1 MFAIALA
8 KAGNLIQDLFFF
20 IVPEFVGKKFVNKK
34 KILYIHHGKGLG
46 GAPLSLL
53 LLINALDKE
62 KYHPVVLFLHDSQVL
77 DLYKQSNIE
86 IVGIVNRYDFS
97 HTKVW
102 WFRWYHFP
110 YFLRAAWDTIQTEYS
125 VADYW
130 LDKIK
135 PDLVHLNTSSLIAW
149 GKVACKKNIPVIWHV
164 REPLADGYF
173 GLRKWIV
180 KKYVAKYSSKI
191 LPICNHDALPW
202 RDNAKTHVVYNAV
215 DPKKFDFNM
224 VCELNN
230 PVLDLSPKI
239 LFLGGLSQEKGTLVI
254 FKAFEK
260 VRQQLPEAKLIVASY
275 FDLDLNQAS
284 YFKKLFPAYKFK
296 VEVDN
301 IFQKIKESV
310 VLLGPIQNIPQA
322 MADSD
327 LTVFPATVGHFARP
341 IIEAGFMK
349 KPVIASA
356 LAPLE
361 ELVVNNKTGY
371 LIDPNDIN
379 AWAEKLLLLLTNKDL
394 NKKMGEAGY
403 SFCTRHFTIHNQI
416 KIIESIYEQF

>member
-1 MFAIALA
+1 M
-8 KAGNLIQDLFFF
+8 
-20 IVPEFVGKKFVNKK
+20 NKK

-62 KYHPVVLFLHDSQVL
+62 KYHPVVLFLHYSQVVE
-77 DLYKQSNIE
+77 LYKQNNIE
-86 IVGIVNRYDFS
+86 IAGIVNRYDFS

-110 YFLRAAWDTIQTEYS
+110 YFLRSAWDTFRTDQS
-125 VADYW
+125 VACYW
-130 LDKIK
+130 LDSIK

-149 GKVACKKNIPVIWHV
+149 GKVASKRNIPVIWHV

-173 GLRKWIV
+173 GFRKWII

-191 LPICNHDALPW
+191 LPICKHDALPW
-202 RDNAKTHVVYNAV
+202 KDNLKTHVVYNAV

-224 VCELNN
+224 TSELNKIA
-230 PVLDLSPKI
+230 LDLPPQI

-260 VRQQLPEAKLIVASY
+260 VLKQLPDAKLLVASY
-275 FDLDLNQAS
+275 FDLDLNKTS

-296 VEVDN
+296 VEVSK
-301 IFQKIKESV
+301 ILEKIKESV
-310 VLLGPIQNIPQA
+310 VLLGPVQNIPQA
-322 MADSD
+322 MAASD
-327 LTVFPATVGHFARP
+327 LIVFPATVGHFARP

-349 KPVIASA
+349 KPVIASD
-356 LAPLE
+356 LAPLD
-361 ELVVNNKTGY
+361 ELVINNQTGY
-371 LIDPNDIN
+371 LVDPQDID
-379 AWAEKLLLLLTNKDL
+379 AWADKLLLLLTNKDL
-394 NKKMGEAGY
+394 NKKMGEDGY
-403 SFCTRHFTIHNQI
+403 RYCTQHFTIQNQI
-416 KIIESIYEQF
+416 KIIESIYQEY